1 MSFYPSNNLK
11 DLVAEPSDLVFLTHT
26 ASTTQAIT
34 ISNKVQL
41 SSSVSKFGSWTP
53 TISSD
58 VITLDT
64 GYYYYVQSAPQ
75 FYHSTGGTLGYVT
88 HQHYNETSS
97 SYIGTPGTCFSPG
110 FEETASFSRDESCK
124 LFIDCISSS
133 VNISLKVTANTNQTH
148 VNYNAVQYVYG
159 GLGRTII
166 WRLNP

>member
-1 MSFYPSNNLK
+1 MSYNPEQVQ
-11 DLVAEPSDLVFLTHT
+11 DLVAQPNALVFLPHT
-26 ASTTQAIT
+26 VGTTQTIT
-34 ISNKVQL
+34 LGNKIQL
-41 SSSVSKFGSWTP
+41 STPVSQFGTWTP
-53 TISSD
+53 TISND
-58 VITLDT
+58 VITLDS
-64 GYYYYVQSAPQ
+64 GYYYFIQSAPQ
-75 FYHSTGGTLGYVT
+75 FYHSTGGTSGYVT